1 MGCPIKLP
9 HHKFG
14 GEGSPSFASLNS
26 KIMAATLLHALVEQA
41 ISQDTSTLTFNIASV
56 ETKVSK
62 TGKVGFRATTDQGT
76 VITFWSSNMDQVVEP
91 TDEEGNFRVVPG
103 TSVSQEGSLIDKDAA
118 TSFWGK

>member
-1 MGCPIKLP
+1 
-9 HHKFG
+9 
-14 GEGSPSFASLNS
+14 
-26 KIMAATLLHALVEQA
+26 MAATLLHALVEQA